1 MPDRWWKP
9 SGRGER
15 SPCRKPSPTGE
26 VLRLGGWR
34 KEVQKVQIPF
44 SWPYRLTV
52 RTEASQAS
60 NSGSIPGR
68 VIAKIIYLNEKCPGR
83 RSMLQHPGAS
93 IYCKRFRAVT
103 FQRTTLLGP
112 ARRHLPAGLR
122 VGWRV
127 FTRSKKL
134 SFSA

>member
-93 IYCKRFRAVT
+93 IYCKRFSVEGTVVPTA
-103 FQRTTLLGP
+103 GMGYK
-112 ARRHLPAGLR
+112 PAG
-122 VGWRV
+122 VAEH
-127 FTRSKKL
+127 TNC
-134 SFSA
+134 AE